1 LQGFSLS
8 CPEKGNARTIAFK
21 LGWSSQLDERF
32 NFETGDGSRNSPFE
46 VKGFATDVGFMIE
59 KIKENYFVFIKR
71 KDKRYRYE
79 DELGSK
85 KIATIPWQ
93 RR

>member
-1 LQGFSLS
+1 M
-8 CPEKGNARTIAFK
+8 T
-21 LGWSSQLDERF
+21 
-32 NFETGDGSRNSPFE
+32 
-46 VKGFATDVGFMIE
+46 E

-79 DELGSK
+79 DELGLK
-85 KIATIPWQ
+85 KIATVPWQ